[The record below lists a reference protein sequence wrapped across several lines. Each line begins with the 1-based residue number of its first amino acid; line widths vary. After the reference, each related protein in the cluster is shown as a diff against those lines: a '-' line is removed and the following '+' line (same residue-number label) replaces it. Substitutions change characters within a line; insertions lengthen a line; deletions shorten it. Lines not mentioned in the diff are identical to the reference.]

1 MSKKGVMEI
10 SSPIDK
16 KPNQY
21 DVLSEIVEYIVNKVD
36 PKMIILFGSCARG
49 MATSQSDID
58 LCVVIEGKADIK
70 KRVEIRSQLLMDL
83 LDITEFEVDL
93 LICSL
98 EDWEKKHM
106 DQGTF
111 IGKVYKEGK
120 LIYGR

>member
-1 MSKKGVMEI
+1 MEI

-58 LCVVIEGKADIK
+58 LCVVVEGKADIK